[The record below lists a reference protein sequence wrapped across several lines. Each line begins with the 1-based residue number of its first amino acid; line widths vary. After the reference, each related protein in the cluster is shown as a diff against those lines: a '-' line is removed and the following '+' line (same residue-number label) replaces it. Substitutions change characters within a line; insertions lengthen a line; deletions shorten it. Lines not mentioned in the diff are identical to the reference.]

1 MHKERRAIITALVA
15 SFALLRTCV
24 FLAVRIVPLLTK
36 RTQEAEEGSFEW
48 SLCIKKPDTLLKR
61 FVLQKSVEHTTSFN
75 LLCLQNF
82 NTLYAAYSTFR
93 LMFGEEQWF
102 LLGDTKESDYLIVSV
117 CFAPAFVF
125 SKTRSSKA
133 PDNNCVL
140 FNGDVAVR
148 DYAALSKTTHF
159 LDARATKS

>member
-15 SFALLRTCV
+15 SFALLRTCFSCRSCCSFSHKANTRSRRGKLRV
-24 FLAVRIVPLLTK
+24 ESVYQTAGYIAEKICITKKCWAHNFVP
-36 RTQEAEEGSFEW
+36 
-48 SLCIKKPDTLLKR
+48 
-61 FVLQKSVEHTTSFN
+61 

-117 CFAPAFVF
+117 CFAPEFVF

-140 FNGDVAVR
+140 FNGDIAVR

>member
-15 SFALLRTCV
+15 SFALLRTCF
-24 FLAVRIVPLLTK
+24 FLP
-36 RTQEAEEGSFEW
+36 
-48 SLCIKKPDTLLKR
+48 
-61 FVLQKSVEHTTSFN
+61 FVLFLFSQSEHKKQKRKLRVESVYQTAGYIAEKICITKKCWAHNFVP

-117 CFAPAFVF
+117 CFAPEFVF

-140 FNGDVAVR
+140 FNGDIAVR